1 MKLQHLTIIFIIII
15 VPISLVLSTYIN
27 SHIDTIRN
35 QTSYDSSL
43 INASYDGIK
52 AFQLNTANNSY
63 STIGNSKIRDI
74 EAAIST
80 FFSSLATNLGSS
92 GYSEDDIRQH
102 VPAILF
108 NLYDG
113 YYIYSNYY
121 DTVSGTYKYGLKPFM
136 YYSCRYVEGS
146 NNDFVV
152 NYTLDNTIT
161 VIGIVNG
168 NYVTR
173 TGHLILDDVFS
184 PNTEILTE
192 ELITLDNQG
201 TDTSHTRDKYQ
212 YIIYNSQKI
221 YKENNIDS
229 NTPDRERYFYYSS
242 TYSKDYVNDL
252 ETIQYLNSHLD
263 SNNNLYSDSA
273 QKYYQE
279 AREFTNWVTSNL
291 SGITQDNAVDVDGNQ
306 ITDFATDTGTNEIF
320 AVSSDNNPLQSGST
334 FNENRLSVI
343 RHSIETNLVAAITNF
358 TNHSII
364 GYEFALSQLGEED
377 WYKIEHNISI
387 LTFLQG
393 FPIGGKIYN
402 NYCVISND
410 SNQETVGNDSIYIID
425 NTGTYHKP
433 GCKTLIDELK
443 NTYPNNT
450 SQWSDA
456 LVPVSSNGITNHN
469 SPNFNIFT
477 SSGIRYPDKTNENG
491 YVTTFMA
498 FEEDRNPYNSYIAFD
513 VFFKND
519 SGSPVSDNLYFDY
532 GTEVTM
538 EDQSDEEM
546 VGLLNSTRVGI
557 VKIGSTSKD
566 APIDTIQNLSCNNN
580 CYSIIYEPNSTS
592 HTDLSIERATKYGL
606 NLVNGRYYE
615 TYAFKKAGGPVF
627 VEYSISALISLLYS
641 F

>member
-173 TGHLILDDVFS
+173 TGHLILDGVFS
-184 PNTEILTE
+184 PDTEILTE

-364 GYEFALSQLGEED
+364 GYEFALPQLGEED

-433 GCKTLIDELK
+433 GCKTLIDEL
-443 NTYPNNT
+443 
-450 SQWSDA
+450 
-456 LVPVSSNGITNHN
+456 N
-469 SPNFNIFT
+469 S
-477 SSGIRYPDKTNENG
+477 
-491 YVTTFMA
+491 
-498 FEEDRNPYNSYIAFD
+498 
-513 VFFKND
+513 
-519 SGSPVSDNLYFDY
+519 
-532 GTEVTM
+532 
-538 EDQSDEEM
+538 
-546 VGLLNSTRVGI
+546 
-557 VKIGSTSKD
+557 GSTSIVGAYASSDFRRRTVSLTGSD
-566 APIDTIQNLSCNNN
+566 ANAGAQLTGTDSDAYAFFYPQVSTAYSPESTACYDCIVTESDSYSTDDIVAGSVVDESGNTINVTNLNGQNLQRV
-580 CYSIIYEPNSTS
+580 YLTALARARY
-592 HTDLSIERATKYGL
+592 DLYITNGYFGYGD
-606 NLVNGRYYE
+606 
-615 TYAFKKAGGPVF
+615 
-627 VEYSISALISLLYS
+627 
-641 F
+641 

>member
-35 QTSYDSSL
+35 QSSYNANL
-43 INASYDGIK
+43 INATYDGIK
-52 AFQLNTANNSY
+52 AFQLNTTNNSY

-80 FFSSLATNLGSS
+80 FFSSLATNMGFS

-121 DTVSGTYKYGLKPFM
+121 DTESDTYKYGLKPFM
-136 YYSCRYVEGS
+136 YYSCRYVKGS

-168 NYVTR
+168 NYVTK
-173 TGHLILDDVFS
+173 TGHLILDNSFS

-201 TDTSHTRDKYQ
+201 TDTSYTKANYQ
-212 YIIYNSQKI
+212 YIVYNSQKI
-221 YKENNIDS
+221 YKENGIDS

-263 SNNNLYSDSA
+263 SSNNLYSDSA
-273 QKYYQE
+273 QKYYTE
-279 AREFTNWVTSNL
+279 AREFTEWANNNL
-291 SGITQDNAVDVDGNQ
+291 SGITQDNAVDVYGNQ
-306 ITDFATDTGTNEIF
+306 ITDFSTDTGTNEIF
-320 AVSSDNNPLQSGST
+320 VVSSTNNPLQSGST

-343 RHSIETNLVAAITNF
+343 RHSIETNLVSAITNF

-364 GYEFALSQLGEED
+364 GYEFALPELNEED
-377 WYKIEHNISI
+377 WDKIENNISI

-393 FPIGGKIYN
+393 LPIGGKIYN

-410 SNQETVGNDSIYIID
+410 SNQETVGNNSIYIID

-433 GCKTLIDELK
+433 GCKTLIEQL
-443 NTYPNNT
+443 NNGTT
-450 SQWSDA
+450 SIAGAYSSNDFRRRTVSLTGSDA
-456 LVPVSSNGITNHN
+456 NAGAQLTGTDSDAYAFLYPQVSTAYASTSTACYDCIVTVSDAYSTDDIIEGSVVTSDGSTINVSNLRSVYLTALARARYDLYITN
-469 SPNFNIFT
+469 
-477 SSGIRYPDKTNENG
+477 G
-491 YVTTFMA
+491 YF
-498 FEEDRNPYNSYIAFD
+498 SYGD
-513 VFFKND
+513 
-519 SGSPVSDNLYFDY
+519 
-532 GTEVTM
+532 
-538 EDQSDEEM
+538 
-546 VGLLNSTRVGI
+546 
-557 VKIGSTSKD
+557 
-566 APIDTIQNLSCNNN
+566 
-580 CYSIIYEPNSTS
+580 
-592 HTDLSIERATKYGL
+592 
-606 NLVNGRYYE
+606 
-615 TYAFKKAGGPVF
+615 
-627 VEYSISALISLLYS
+627 
-641 F
+641 

>member
-1 MKLQHLTIIFIIII
+1 M
-15 VPISLVLSTYIN
+15 PISLVLSTYIN

-263 SNNNLYSDSA
+263 SNNNLYSDST

-364 GYEFALSQLGEED
+364 GYEFALPQLGEED

-387 LTFLQG
+387 LRFLQG

-433 GCKTLIDELK
+433 GCKTLIDEL
-443 NTYPNNT
+443 
-450 SQWSDA
+450 
-456 LVPVSSNGITNHN
+456 N
-469 SPNFNIFT
+469 S
-477 SSGIRYPDKTNENG
+477 
-491 YVTTFMA
+491 
-498 FEEDRNPYNSYIAFD
+498 
-513 VFFKND
+513 
-519 SGSPVSDNLYFDY
+519 
-532 GTEVTM
+532 
-538 EDQSDEEM
+538 
-546 VGLLNSTRVGI
+546 
-557 VKIGSTSKD
+557 GSTSIVGAYASSDFRRKTVSLTGSD
-566 APIDTIQNLSCNNN
+566 ANAGAQLTG
-580 CYSIIYEPNSTS
+580 
-592 HTDLSIERATKYGL
+592 TDSDA
-606 NLVNGRYYE
+606 
-615 TYAFKKAGGPVF
+615 YAFFYPQVSTAYSPESTACYDCIVTVSDTYSTDDIIEGM
-627 VEYSISALISLLYS
+627 VEDSNGSTINVSDLQKVYLTALARARYDLYITNGY
-641 F
+641 FGYGD